1 LRIVVVLQVDSSTNH
16 AVLKESETLFWMPLS
31 EIKLLNMDVEK
42 SKLILPVMTPAQQGV
57 FFELYEKQIPDWL
70 LKSSET
76 VRNDLYE
83 SFKASFKSRHAA
95 LEQLRAL
102 KSPQSFCTPLLA
114 KAMAEK
120 LGEPFEVEGAIFQH
134 VRSKSSLL
142 GLRRKLVLPINRDLL
157 TAACENFE
165 LSETLASTY
174 HESSL
179 LYIPQRITG
188 RNNKVLSIQPHEFA
202 RLCRYLDLGKQ
213 YKKHVEGFFGSDS
226 QLASLQESSV
236 AFSRDQFDVERHIAY
251 MRGHISLDVY
261 RMLES
266 VKNSDSSITLGN
278 NTLGYQSLEML
289 EVQLRG
295 PMFIGPVS
303 EHADGDYR
311 CVIYMPGD
319 PDHPLKEYPSFQ
331 KFEVELSGRLR
342 GSQFRS
348 FFTRFIPMKDRSVFL
363 NGLDV
368 RLLKARPNQF
378 PVSTTF
384 LPLTGLD
391 LQGDARHN
399 LFLAIFQ
406 HRAAQVRADT
416 RLLVVPTDDEDEKT
430 RLARQ
435 ESYKAIG
442 LNTLLFFVSF
452 VPVLGEVICAVAGIQ
467 LLGQIYE
474 GIDSWAHGDQEHAT
488 DCLFDTLENL
498 ILMAGFAAG
507 GVAVGKAYTVVR
519 SSSFMQGLRRVPV
532 GPMSYRLW
540 NPDMTAYRQR
550 ESLPRSFAA
559 DAQGLVWRADNR
571 YLPLGANA
579 YAVRPV
585 TGTGLWEVH
594 DPQLPGRYSPLLETN
609 GAGAWRH
616 DSELPHEW
624 SSLTLFR
631 RLGFREEK
639 ISDPRA
645 LQAIAVSGIG
655 QAAMRK
661 LFVERGK
668 PMAMLTDSVRRF
680 RADSDVS
687 QFMTQIDTPA
697 SAPLADADL
706 QLYLLTG
713 AGRWPQDM
721 AVIVKDIFGNEVT
734 RYGADE
740 AVRQVNLTEGALRNG
755 QFYTPVLAALSDSE
769 RSHLLGSATVESKNQ
784 IALLGKHIAGLAP
797 RMRMAMMDRLF
808 RRSDVCELSRGEP
821 IIKAFPGLSASVADE
836 LVQHAD
842 AREWAQ
848 LESGIVPL
856 RLAEEARRYQQVQR
870 LNRAYEGLY
879 LDAASGRDADML
891 VLDTLSHLP
900 GWPGDVFVEIL
911 DWGVY
916 ADQRAVVGPS
926 DAPHKVLV
934 EAYAERYQVQDARS
948 NSVSSHPSRTRANF
962 FQALWESLP
971 AHSRKAIGVETDVD
985 GTGLR
990 EKITALALQRREAF
1004 AKVLEIAP
1012 ARSSYRSPMGLADQ
1026 RIEQVTVEQS
1036 APSSP
1041 SQGVSPALV
1050 RRAQEL
1056 YPTQSTAQIKR
1067 FVTSL
1072 GADEVLAIRSLERL
1086 REQYRTMVETLER
1099 WTHRDTYH
1107 QGEEGPR
1114 LKVPAHSKARAMQA
1128 ILRAWRKETRHTAH
1142 SGHPTYSLTLDAV
1155 PLGQMPVLIGDFS
1168 HITALEMSGVGASAG
1183 LNTFLHNFPGLRV
1196 LNLSGNGL
1204 TRIPVAIGDMP
1215 GLTGLDLSN
1224 NRIRLTQQTI
1234 VELAGKHHLR
1244 TLDLGFN
1251 SLLGRTP
1258 DVSAMRKLRHLSL
1271 RNTGITEWPG
1281 NTDALAHLESL
1292 DLRNNR
1298 IVEIPTSVFT
1308 SRAVLNRGTT
1318 IDGNPLST
1326 ESLQAIAAYQQSQGI
1341 SLGVIT
1347 TEYTST
1353 ARLAGDR
1360 EGAGWVNGL
1369 PTVEIGRAKQVLSS
1383 LSADPDSRD
1392 FFEVLMQLRETAD
1405 YSRTREQL
1413 GQRVWNV
1420 LEAACED
1427 DSLRRALFRMAR
1439 TGWVSAPNVAGLFS
1453 DLEVRVLCYRAAA
1466 AARTGTQTLE
1476 GDLVRLLRGLFRL
1489 QQVEKQALLDIAR
1502 RSRAGTFTQR
1512 QALDI
1517 SLIYRVRLAQRLAL
1531 PAQPTELNVPLD
1543 AEVTDAQIDHA
1554 YLEVVRAEQTAQLS
1568 ESVSRQE
1575 FWAEYLLATRQDA
1588 FTSVLDRSAHA
1599 FARLEAQ
1606 VGLSREAAS
1615 QQMTTIFDNF
1625 RNESLELRKQLTNAA
1640 LARHPGLTLPVTPGP
1655 GRLGTRE
1662 G

>member
-1 LRIVVVLQVDSSTNH
+1 
-16 AVLKESETLFWMPLS
+16 
-31 EIKLLNMDVEK
+31 MDVEK
-42 SKLILPVMTPAQQGV
+42 SDSISPVMTPAQQGV
-57 FFELYEKQIPDWL
+57 FFDLYKKQIPGWL
-70 LKSSET
+70 LESSET
-76 VRNDLYE
+76 ARNDLYE
-83 SFKASFKSRHAA
+83 SFKTSFKSRQTA
-95 LEQLRAL
+95 LEQLRTL

-120 LGEPFEVEGAIFQH
+120 LGEDFEVEGAIFQH
-134 VRSKSSLL
+134 VRSTSSLL

-179 LYIPQRITG
+179 LYIPQQITG

-213 YKKHVEGFFGSDS
+213 YQKHVEGFFGSDS
-226 QLASLQESSV
+226 EVASLQESAIAYS
-236 AFSRDQFDVERHIAY
+236 SDQFDVERHIAY
-251 MRGHISLDVY
+251 MRGHISSDVY
-261 RMLES
+261 HMLES
-266 VKNSDSSITLGN
+266 VRNSDPSIKLGK

-289 EVQLRG
+289 GVQLKG

-303 EHADGDYR
+303 EHTDGDYR
-311 CVIYMPGD
+311 CVIYTPGD
-319 PDHPLKEYPSFQ
+319 PDHPLKEYPNFQ
-331 KFEVELSGRLR
+331 KFELELSGRLR
-342 GSQFRS
+342 NSQFRG
-348 FFTRFIPMKDRSVFL
+348 FFMRFIQMKDRSVFL
-363 NGLDV
+363 TGLDV

-384 LPLTGLD
+384 LPLSGLD
-391 LQGDARHN
+391 LEGDARQN

-406 HRAAQVRADT
+406 HRAAQVLADI

-430 RLARQ
+430 RLARHDT
-435 ESYKAIG
+435 YKAIG

-474 GIDSWAHGDQEHAT
+474 GIESWAHGDQQHAT

-540 NPDMTAYRQR
+540 NPDMAAYRQR
-550 ESLPRSFAA
+550 EPLPRSFAA

-571 YLPLGANA
+571 YLPLGPDA

-585 TGTGLWEVH
+585 TGTDLWEVH
-594 DPQLPGRYSPLLETN
+594 DPQQPGRYSPLLETN

-616 DSELPHEW
+616 DSELPNEW

-631 RLGFREEK
+631 RLGFREER
-639 ISDPRA
+639 ISDIRA
-645 LQAIAVSGIG
+645 LQVIAASGIS

-687 QFMTQIDTPA
+687 QFMAQIETPA
-697 SAPLADADL
+697 SASLADADL

-721 AVIVKDIFGNEVT
+721 AILVKDITGNEVT
-734 RYGADE
+734 RYGADKT
-740 AVRQVNLTEGALRNG
+740 ARQVSLSEDALRNG
-755 QFYTPVLAALSDSE
+755 QFYAPLLAALSDSE
-769 RSHLLGSATVESKNQ
+769 RIRLLGSATVESKNQ

-808 RRSDVCELSRGEP
+808 RRTDVCELSRGES

-848 LESGIVPL
+848 LESDIVPL
-856 RLAEEARRYQQVQR
+856 RLAEEARRYQLVQR

-879 LDAASGRDADML
+879 LDAASGRDPDMV

-926 DAPHKVLV
+926 DATHKVLV
-934 EAYAERYQVQDARS
+934 EAYAERYQVQDARN

-971 AHSRKAIGVETDVD
+971 VHSRKAIGVETDVD

-990 EKITALALQRREAF
+990 QKITALALQRREAF

-1012 ARSSYRSPMGLADQ
+1012 VRSSYRSPMRLADP

-1041 SQGVSPALV
+1041 SLGISPALV

-1099 WTHRDTYH
+1099 WTHRDTYY
-1107 QGEEGPR
+1107 QDEEGPR
-1114 LKVPAHSKARAMQA
+1114 LKVPVHSKARAMQA
-1128 ILRAWRKETRHTAH
+1128 ILRAWRKETRDASHPR
-1142 SGHPTYSLTLDAV
+1142 HPTYNLTLDAV
-1155 PLGQMPVLIGDFS
+1155 PLGDMPTLIGDFA
-1168 HITALEMSGVGASAG
+1168 HITALEMSRVGASAG
-1183 LNTFLHNFPGLRV
+1183 LNTFLRNFPGLRV

-1204 TRIPVAIGDMP
+1204 TRIPVAIGEMP

-1234 VELAGKHHLR
+1234 VELAGKHHLH

-1251 SLLGRTP
+1251 PLLGRTP
-1258 DVSAMRKLRHLSL
+1258 DVSAMRNLRHLNL
-1271 RNTGITEWPG
+1271 RNTGITQWPA
-1281 NTDALAHLESL
+1281 TDALAHLESV
-1292 DLRNNR
+1292 DLRNNQ
-1298 IVEIPTSVFT
+1298 IVDIPSSVFT

-1341 SLGVIT
+1341 SLGVTI

-1392 FFEVLMQLRETAD
+1392 FFEVLMQLRETSD
-1405 YSRTREQL
+1405 YARTREQL

-1427 DSLRRALFRMAR
+1427 DSLRRALYRMAR
-1439 TGWVSAPNVAGLFS
+1439 TGWSNAPNVAGLFS

-1502 RSRAGTFTQR
+1502 RSRAGAFTQR

-1531 PAQPTELNVPLD
+1531 PAQPTELNMPLD
-1543 AEVTDAQIDHA
+1543 AEVTDSQIDHA
-1554 YLEVVRAEQTAQLS
+1554 YLEVVRAEQTTQLS

-1575 FWAEYLLATRQDA
+1575 FWAEYLLTTRQDA
-1588 FTSVLDRSAHA
+1588 FTSVLDRSALA

-1640 LARHPGLTLPVTPGP
+1640 LARHPGLSLPVTPGP
-1655 GRLGTRE
+1655 NRLGTRE